1 MIFSI
6 RRKANKNILQ
16 TEKSLVELRKNFNE
30 TIPLKIQRIIALW
43 GFSESAFGGI
53 LHALKIPFTGLFL
66 GGAAVIFITLI
77 AHYSND
83 KLAILRA
90 TLIVILVKAF
100 VSPYSPITAYLAVA
114 LQGFLGYLFF
124 SLINYERAAA
134 LLFGFFSLLFSALQK
149 LIFLSLIFGTGL
161 WKSIDLFVDFVLS
174 QIPFIKQSS
183 TFSFS
188 IVLISI
194 YAGIHILAG
203 IYIGIRAALI
213 PKWLLSKSKSFEKM
227 KIDFEEDQDY
237 FPKTKKKKRWWK
249 RSSGILLFLFLI
261 TLMIL
266 SFYFPQL
273 GKNRAYEIMFTLV
286 RAIVITFFWFS
297 IVSPFVLKHFKKF
310 LEKNNFK
317 HASEMNQVTVL
328 FPSFKRIINFCWR
341 ISSIEKGTKRIKKF
355 LADSLALLLLAE
367 IKID

>member
-1 MIFSI
+1 M
-6 RRKANKNILQ
+6 Q
-16 TEKSLVELRKNFNE
+16 TEKPLVELKNIFDE
-30 TIPLKIQRIIALW
+30 TTPLKVQRIVALW
-43 GFSESAFGGI
+43 GFSEAAFGGI

-66 GGAAVIFITLI
+66 GCAAVIFITLI

-100 VSPYSPITAYLAVA
+100 VSPYSPITAYFAVA
-114 LQGFLGYLFF
+114 LQGVLGYLFF
-124 SLINYERAAA
+124 SLIKYERAAA
-134 LLFGFFSLLFSALQK
+134 LLLGFFSLLFSALQK

-174 QIPFIKQSS
+174 QIPIFKQST

-188 IVLISI
+188 IILISI
-194 YAGIHILAG
+194 YAGIHIFSG
-203 IYIGIRAALI
+203 IYIGIKAALI
-213 PKWLLSKSKSFEKM
+213 PRWLISKSESFEKM
-227 KIDFEEDQDY
+227 KIDFAENEDY
-237 FPKTKKKKRWWK
+237 FKKSKKKKRWFK
-249 RSSGILLFLFLI
+249 RSSGILLFLFLFG
-261 TLMIL
+261 LMIL

-297 IVSPFVLKHFKKF
+297 IISPFVIKHFKKF
-310 LEKNNFK
+310 LEKKNFR
-317 HASEMNQVTVL
+317 HASEMNEVTAL
-328 FPSFKRIINFCWR
+328 FPGFKQIINFCWR
-341 ISSIEKGTKRIKKF
+341 ISSLKKGTKRIRKF
-355 LADSLALLLLAE
+355 FSDSLALLLLAE

>member
-1 MIFSI
+1 MIYSI
-6 RRKANKNILQ
+6 KRKANKNILQ
-16 TEKSLVELRKNFNE
+16 TEKSFVEIRKNFNE
-30 TIPLKIQRIIALW
+30 TIPLKIQRIVALW
-43 GFSESAFGGI
+43 GFSEAAFGGI

-83 KLAILRA
+83 KLSILRA

-100 VSPYSPITAYLAVA
+100 VSPYSPITAYFAVA
-114 LQGFLGYLFF
+114 LQGVLGYLFF
-124 SLINYERAAA
+124 SLIKYERAAA
-134 LLFGFFSLLFSALQK
+134 LLLGFFSLLFSALQK
-149 LIFLSLIFGTGL
+149 LILLSLIFGTGL

-174 QIPFIKQSS
+174 QIPIIKQSP

-188 IVLISI
+188 MVIISI
-194 YAGIHILAG
+194 YTSIHILAG

-213 PKWLLSKSKSFEKM
+213 PKWLISKSKSFERM
-227 KIDFEEDQDY
+227 IIDFEEDQDY
-237 FPKTKKKKRWWK
+237 FEKTKKKKRWRK
-249 RSSGILLFLFLI
+249 RSSGIFLFLFLI
-261 TLMIL
+261 ILMIL
-266 SFYFPQL
+266 SFYSPQL

-286 RAIVITFFWFS
+286 QAIVITFFWFS
-297 IVSPFVLKHFKKF
+297 IISPFVLKHFKKF

-317 HASEMNQVTVL
+317 HASEMNQITVL

-341 ISSIEKGTKRIKKF
+341 ISSLEKGTKRIRKF

>member
-249 RSSGILLFLFLI
+249 RSSGIFLFLFLI
-261 TLMIL
+261 ILMIL
-266 SFYFPQL
+266 SFYSPQL

-297 IVSPFVLKHFKKF
+297 IISPFVLKHFKKF

-317 HASEMNQVTVL
+317 HASEMNQITVL